1 MRTTKGKEKAGS
13 QRRRVTGLLAGLS
26 DAAVL
31 KRACERD
38 VAAFED
44 LVLRTEEDLY
54 RLAMR
59 YVHNESDAQEIL
71 QNAYLSAWRG
81 LPSFE
86 GRAQFASWMHRITV
100 NASLM
105 FLRARGRHCE
115 IGLDDVEPTTLN
127 VAMVEA
133 THGPTLRRARV
144 ASPRPSISIGRA
156 TRAHRQRGELASSH
170 TERDV
175 SSARRKGDVD
185 QGSGRQPGS
194 HRPRGQDATLSGS
207 QGASGVPRQLRHML
221 TLVCVSA
228 EVRSLVKG
236 YAAA

>member
-1 MRTTKGKEKAGS
+1 MQIGKGKGKAGA

-44 LVLRTEEDLY
+44 LVRRTEEDLY
-54 RLAMR
+54 GLAMR

-105 FLRARGRHCE
+105 FLRARGHHRE
-115 IGLDDVEPTTLN
+115 VALDDVEATKLN

-133 THGPTLRRARV
+133 THGPTLRRHGSHGPDHEFQSAELRGRI
-144 ASPRPSISIGRA
+144 ASAVSLLPPILRE
-156 TRAHRQRGELASSH
+156 TFLL
-170 TERDV
+170 RDV
-175 SSARRKGDVD
+175 REMSTREAAGDLGVTVLAARTRLYRARR
-185 QGSGRQPGS
+185 
-194 HRPRGQDATLSGS
+194 A
-207 QGASGVPRQLRHML
+207 LR
-221 TLVCVSA
+221 
-228 EVRSLVKG
+228 ESLANYVTC
-236 YAAA
+236 

>member
-1 MRTTKGKEKAGS
+1 MQTAKEKEKAGHP
-13 QRRRVTGLLAGLS
+13 RRRVTGLLAGLS

-59 YVHNESDAQEIL
+59 YVHNESDAREIL

-86 GRAQFASWMHRITV
+86 KRAQFASWMYRITV

-115 IGLDDVEPTTLN
+115 IGLDDVEPTQLN
-127 VAMVEA
+127 AALAEA
-133 THGPTLRRARV
+133 THGPTLRE
-144 ASPRPSISIGRA
+144 
-156 TRAHRQRGELASSH
+156 H
-170 TERDV
+170 
-175 SSARRKGDVD
+175 
-185 QGSGRQPGS
+185 GS
-194 HRPRGQDATLSGS
+194 HRPDHEFQ
-207 QGASGVPRQLRHML
+207 
-221 TLVCVSA
+221 SA
-228 EVRSLVKG
+228 ELRGRIASAVSLLPPILRETFLLRDVREMSTREAAGDLGVTVLAARTRLYRARRALRQSLANYVTC
-236 YAAA
+236 